1 MTETKWYK
9 LSSEEALKK
18 LNSSI
23 HGLSQEEVK
32 KRQKEYG
39 KNELPREKQMPW
51 LKLFF
56 SQFKSSLV
64 YILLAATVVS
74 FFLGDYLDGY
84 VILAAVIINVIIGF
98 FQERKAQNAL
108 KKLKEVITLKTLVF
122 RDGQEFEINVEQL
135 VPGDILVLYAGDKI
149 PADARIVSAKDLKL
163 NEASLTGEAYPI
175 EKFSHK
181 ITKETSLPDRQN
193 MVYMGTVVA
202 EGSARAVVTNTGDKS
217 EFGKIAKLVKET
229 KQDKTPLQVKLTR
242 FSRQLAVIVLV
253 ASALLLAIG
262 LSTGR
267 EFIEMFTTSV
277 AVAVS
282 AIPEGLLIAVTLIL
296 TIGMQ
301 RILKHKSLVRNL
313 LSAET
318 LGSTTVICTDKTG
331 TLTEGIMHVSQ
342 IMTNRHDFSTE
353 DPQTAINKDSA
364 ESFIF
369 ALKIGMLCNDA
380 FIENE
385 EDDLKKWK
393 IAGGN
398 PTGRALLNAGIK
410 LGLRKSEL
418 EKEYKRIDEIPFD
431 SKIKYMATLHHYSKE
446 QNIIFI
452 KGAPEKILEMSSHVD
467 NDGQRIK
474 MTGPKK
480 KELEK
485 KFEKLSNKGLRIL
498 ALGYKRLGGK
508 FNSLEDFEEEDDKDI
523 IFVGFMALKDPLRK
537 EAKETIK
544 LVEQAGIKPVMIT
557 GDHKLT
563 AQSIAQELD
572 LPAKAENII
581 EGDELQKMSDYE
593 LKKKV
598 KEISVYARVSP
609 EDKLRIVDAWQA
621 NNEVVAMTGDG
632 VNDAPALKSAN
643 VGIALGSGTDV
654 AKGVAGLVLM
664 DDNFKTIEKAVEQGR
679 VIFDNIK
686 KVILYLLSDSF
697 SEILLITGCFIL
709 GYPLPLLAAQILWIN
724 LVNDTFPSLAMSVE
738 PAEKQVMKEKPQGL
752 VSSVLNTEM
761 KIIIAIVSGLSAIA
775 SLIIFVYFYETTGNL
790 TLARTVTF
798 ANMAFDSLPLVFS
811 IRSFRRSILKMNPFR
826 NKSLIVA
833 VLICLFLLLIAIYVP
848 FLQKVLRTESLGLIH
863 WTVIVI
869 TTFIEIVII
878 EITKY
883 FYARKEKEKEKL
895 LRENEG
901 ENQ

>member
-1 MTETKWYK
+1 MTKTKWYK
-9 LSSEEALKK
+9 LSSDQALKK
-18 LNSSI
+18 LDSSG

-32 KRQKEYG
+32 NRKKEFG
-39 KNELPREKQMPW
+39 KNELPKEKQMPW

-74 FFLGDYLDGY
+74 FFLGDYMDGY

-122 RDGQEFEINVEQL
+122 RNGQESEINVEDL
-135 VPGDILVLYAGDKI
+135 VPGDVLVLYAGDKI
-149 PADARIVSAKDLKL
+149 PADARIISAKNLKV

-181 ITKETSLPDRQN
+181 ISKETSLPDRQN
-193 MVYMGTVVA
+193 MLYMGTVLA
-202 EGSARAVVTNTGDKS
+202 EGSARAVVTNIGDNT

-229 KQDKTPLQVKLTR
+229 EQNKTPLQVKLTR
-242 FSRQLAVIVLV
+242 FSRRLAIIVLV
-253 ASALLLAIG
+253 VSALLLVIG
-262 LSTGR
+262 LFTGR

-342 IMTNRHDFSTE
+342 IITNKHDFSTE

-398 PTGRALLNAGIK
+398 PTERALLNAGIK

-418 EKEYKRIDEIPFD
+418 EKEYKRIDEIPFN
-431 SKIKYMATLHHYSKE
+431 STIKYMATLHHYSKE
-446 QNIIFI
+446 QNIIFV
-452 KGAPEKILEMSSHVD
+452 KGAPEKILEMSNYIDS
-467 NDGQRIK
+467 DGQRIK
-474 MTGPKK
+474 MTGPKQ
-480 KELEK
+480 KELKK

-498 ALGYKRLGGK
+498 AFGYKRLGGQIR
-508 FNSLEDFEEEDDKDI
+508 SLEEFEKEEDKAI

-537 EAKETIK
+537 EAKETLK
-544 LVEQAGIKPVMIT
+544 LVEQAGIKSVMIT

-563 AQSIAQELD
+563 AQSIAQELG
-572 LPAKAENII
+572 LPAENENII
-581 EGDELQKMSDYE
+581 EGKELQRLSDYE

-621 NNEVVAMTGDG
+621 NDEVVAMTGDG

-643 VGIALGSGTDV
+643 IGIALGSGTDV
-654 AKGVAGLVLM
+654 AKGAAGLVLM

-686 KVILYLLSDSF
+686 KVVLYLLSDGF
-697 SEILLITGCFIL
+697 SEILLITGSFIL

-724 LVNDTFPSLAMSVE
+724 LIDDTFPSLAMAME
-738 PAEKQVMKEKPQGL
+738 PADKEIMKKKPEGL
-752 VSSVLNTEM
+752 ISSVLNTEM
-761 KIIIAIVSGLSAIA
+761 KVMIAIISVLSAIA
-775 SLIIFVYFYETTGNL
+775 SFIIFVYFYETTGNL
-790 TLARTVTF
+790 TLARTIAFT
-798 ANMAFDSLPLVFS
+798 NLAFDSLPLAFS
-811 IRSFRRSILKMNPFR
+811 IRSLRRSILKMNPFK
-826 NKSLIVA
+826 NKALVA
-833 VLICLFLLLIAIYVP
+833 AVIFCLFLQLAAVYVP
-848 FLQKVLRTESLGLIH
+848 FLQRVLRTESLGLIH
-863 WTVIVI
+863 WGVIVL
-869 TTFIEIVII
+869 TTLIEIIII
-878 EITKY
+878 EITKH
-883 FYARKEKEKEKL
+883 FFASKKRK
-895 LRENEG
+895 N
-901 ENQ
+901 